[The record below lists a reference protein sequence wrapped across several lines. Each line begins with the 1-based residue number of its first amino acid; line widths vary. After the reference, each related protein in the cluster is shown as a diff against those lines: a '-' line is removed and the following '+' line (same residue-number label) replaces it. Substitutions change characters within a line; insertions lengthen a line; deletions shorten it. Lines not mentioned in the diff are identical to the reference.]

1 MEIKKAKNI
10 LVQLKRQVRQRE
22 VYEALD
28 VAIAALA
35 WRELDK
41 DLDIIDVEEDIKE
54 C

>member
-22 VYEALD
+22 VFEALEI
-28 VAIAALA
+28 AIEALA

-41 DLDIIDVEEDIKE
+41 TTEIEDGLLLDEK
-54 C
+54 